1 MAILNIRNLTV
12 RFATATG
19 SFTAVDGV
27 DISVDRGEVLAIVG
41 DESAAGSGDS
51 GSDNGSSEK
60 SGETKAEKV
69 EDAATTATSSANRPT
84 AVPSGRNFR

>member
-27 DISVDRGEVLAIVG
+27 SLRVCRRGPL
-41 DESAAGSGDS
+41 
-51 GSDNGSSEK
+51 
-60 SGETKAEKV
+60 
-69 EDAATTATSSANRPT
+69 R
-84 AVPSGRNFR
+84 